1 VRSPPGRWHKKARA
15 SRAVVFSSLPV
26 WLGDMSPMRTGSGVR
41 IVGNKAGRGADCEEV
56 RVRLKEQAKV
66 AA

>member
-1 VRSPPGRWHKKARA
+1 M
-15 SRAVVFSSLPV
+15 FSSLPV